1 MKTIELKITK
11 LSKEVRPF
19 LEDILRRTPD
29 FNGKDIKTCLYVFDG
44 IERGEYEGMG
54 IFENGRLLGFILFS
68 ENSLADSVIELLW
81 IVVDPEFYGQGIAE
95 ILFNEFLKEV
105 VERKIRMVVLET
117 QEKHK
122 RARRFY
128 EKMGFKKE
136 AEIKDFY
143 KIGELKEIWV
153 KRL

>member
-1 MKTIELKITK
+1 MKTLELKVTK
-11 LSKEVRPF
+11 LSKEVRSSF
-19 LEDILRRTPD
+19 IDILNRTPD
-29 FNGKDIKTCLYVFDG
+29 FNEKDKKTCLYVFDG
-44 IERGEYEGMG
+44 IERGEYEGIG
-54 IFENGRLLGFILFS
+54 IFENGNLLGFILFS
-68 ENSLADSVIELLW
+68 ENFLADSVMELLW
-81 IVVDPEFYGQGIAE
+81 IVVDPNFYGQGIAE
-95 ILFNEFLKEV
+95 ILFQEFLNEV
-105 VERKIRMVVLET
+105 NRRKIRMIVLET

-143 KIGELKEIWV
+143 RVGESKEIWV

>member
-1 MKTIELKITK
+1 MKTLELKITK

-19 LEDILRRTPD
+19 LEDILKRTPD
-29 FNGKDIKTCLYVFDG
+29 FNEKDIKTCLYVFDG
-44 IERGEYEGMG
+44 IERGEYEGTG

-68 ENSLADSVIELLW
+68 ENFLADSVIELLW

-95 ILFNEFLKEV
+95 ILFEDFLKEV
-105 VERKIRMVVLET
+105 FKRKIRMVVLET

-143 KIGELKEIWV
+143 RIGESKEIWV